1 MPSEDHGH
9 ERDLEVMASIPEI
22 LIPDTLTPTRSAQRT
37 GRRYRSAPVAC
48 RPGPMRPACELA
60 RLADTRQD
68 MPTLLALPANGQMES
83 LLEIVDA
90 FRIARPAGCI
100 LTMR

>member
-1 MPSEDHGH
+1 
-9 ERDLEVMASIPEI
+9 
-22 LIPDTLTPTRSAQRT
+22 
-37 GRRYRSAPVAC
+37 
-48 RPGPMRPACELA
+48 MRPACELA